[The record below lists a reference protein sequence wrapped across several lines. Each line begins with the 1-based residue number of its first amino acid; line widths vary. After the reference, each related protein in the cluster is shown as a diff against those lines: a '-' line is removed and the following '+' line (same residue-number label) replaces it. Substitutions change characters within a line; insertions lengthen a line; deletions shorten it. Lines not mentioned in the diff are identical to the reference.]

1 MDLAAIDP
9 NNLSSLSDE
18 EFTAIANQ
26 LLQRQALD
34 RQQNALRYYQ
44 PVSDKARQIHTCIKK
59 TIGVGGGNGSSKTE
73 SCLVEMVI
81 RATGQV
87 PLSLRDDYPMHKLRG
102 PIACRLVCESLTTT
116 LAPIILPKLQ
126 WWRWSGVDNAGG
138 EKGHWGWI
146 PKHCLIKEDW
156 SKSWSEKTRMLR
168 LLYRD
173 PHNPDRVVGEST
185 IQFMCLRG
193 DQRVLL
199 PDGTWRPVTDLTVGD
214 EVQSPHGPSL
224 VTKTYHYP
232 IAPLF
237 RVRTTGGREVVA
249 TANHQHYLA
258 NGQLLRTDQL
268 NVGDILETFD
278 CTSLHDSPPDN
289 AMPLWALGWLGVMLG
304 DGCLRREDAGFTAT
318 PNNRVLQDLPP
329 LPPDTYLKQVADSEY
344 RIWLKP
350 PQRKNNPLVQL
361 LKAEKLWGLKSAEKF
376 VPQRVFRQ
384 GPAERAYFLRH
395 IWNCDGTVNECGRQA
410 VYTTISRTLAYDIKQ
425 LLWSIGIPASLGD
438 YYGTCGFT
446 GRMVHSYRVRVS
458 GGAFNRFIAALQG
471 DENFNEQP
479 VNLKIK
485 PGKILSIEPAG
496 EHPVYCL
503 EVDNPSHSFVVDGLV
518 THNSYDQ
525 DPSDFASGD
534 FHFILHDEPPKL
546 AIWQENRARVMRVD
560 GTLMVAMT
568 WPDDPSIQVDWIFD
582 ELYEKAQP
590 GVDQDP
596 HIAWFD
602 LYTTDNPNLRQD
614 AVAER
619 ASQMGEGERAARI
632 YGQPIRLS
640 NRVHPL
646 FTDTQHWWCFECKKP
661 IIRTDAFKCNS
672 CGGDD
677 IEAYCHVGDEVV
689 EPNHPVIYCLDP
701 HPRKPHVMAWHQ
713 VDPNDDLH
721 VVMELEV
728 ALAPQELAEYVLEL
742 ERERGWK
749 TIRRLIDPNMGRSPS
764 GTDRE
769 TTWQDAFDKAGLVCD
784 LADDSDVGRAQLNV
798 YLRPDPDTRRP
809 RIHWDR
815 SCGKAIYQMKRFLW
829 DDFKKGAE
837 KDQKQITKKKND
849 DFPACH
855 RYAMNSNP
863 DFRSLRM
870 AANPMV
876 SHHKAQRG
884 TNGY

>member
-1 MDLAAIDP
+1 DP
-9 NNLSSLSDE
+9 SSLSALSDE
-18 EFTAIANQ
+18 EFTAIAQQ

-44 PVSDKARQIHTCIKK
+44 PVSEKARQIHTCIKK

-87 PLSLRDDYPMHKLRG
+87 PLSLQHDYPMHKLRG

-173 PHNPDRVVGEST
+173 PANPDRVVGEST
-185 IQFMCLRG
+185 IQFM
-193 DQRVLL
+193 
-199 PDGTWRPVTDLTVGD
+199 
-214 EVQSPHGPSL
+214 
-224 VTKTYHYP
+224 
-232 IAPLF
+232 
-237 RVRTTGGREVVA
+237 
-249 TANHQHYLA
+249 
-258 NGQLLRTDQL
+258 
-268 NVGDILETFD
+268 
-278 CTSLHDSPPDN
+278 
-289 AMPLWALGWLGVMLG
+289 
-304 DGCLRREDAGFTAT
+304 
-318 PNNRVLQDLPP
+318 
-329 LPPDTYLKQVADSEY
+329 
-344 RIWLKP
+344 
-350 PQRKNNPLVQL
+350 
-361 LKAEKLWGLKSAEKF
+361 
-376 VPQRVFRQ
+376 
-384 GPAERAYFLRH
+384 
-395 IWNCDGTVNECGRQA
+395 
-410 VYTTISRTLAYDIKQ
+410 
-425 LLWSIGIPASLGD
+425 
-438 YYGTCGFT
+438 
-446 GRMVHSYRVRVS
+446 
-458 GGAFNRFIAALQG
+458 
-471 DENFNEQP
+471 
-479 VNLKIK
+479 
-485 PGKILSIEPAG
+485 
-496 EHPVYCL
+496 
-503 EVDNPSHSFVVDGLV
+503 
-518 THNSYDQ
+518 SYDQ

-568 WPDDPSIQVDWIFD
+568 WPDDPSISVDWIFD

-632 YGQPIRLS
+632 FGQPIRLS

-646 FTDTQHWWCFECKKP
+646 FTDTQHWWCFQCKKP
-661 IIRTDAFKCNS
+661 IIRTDAYKCNS

-677 IEAYCHVGDEVV
+677 IESYCHVGDEKV
-689 EPNHPVIYCLDP
+689 EPNHPVIFGLDP
-701 HPRKPHVMAWHQ
+701 HPRKPHAMAWLQ

-721 VVMELEV
+721 VVMELEA

-742 ERERGWK
+742 EKERGWK

-829 DDFKKGAE
+829 DDHKKGLE

-849 DFPACH
+849 DFPQSIAT
-855 RYAMNSNP
+855 S
-863 DFRSLRM
+863 
-870 AANPMV
+870 
-876 SHHKAQRG
+876 
-884 TNGY
+884 

>member
-9 NNLSSLSDE
+9 NNLSNLNDE
-18 EFTAIANQ
+18 EFTAIAQQ

-44 PVSDKARQIHTCIKK
+44 PVSEKARQIHTCTKK

-87 PLSLRDDYPMHKLRG
+87 PLSLQHDYPMHKLRG

-173 PHNPDRVVGEST
+173 PANPDRVVGEST
-185 IQFMCLRG
+185 IQFM
-193 DQRVLL
+193 
-199 PDGTWRPVTDLTVGD
+199 
-214 EVQSPHGPSL
+214 
-224 VTKTYHYP
+224 
-232 IAPLF
+232 
-237 RVRTTGGREVVA
+237 
-249 TANHQHYLA
+249 
-258 NGQLLRTDQL
+258 
-268 NVGDILETFD
+268 
-278 CTSLHDSPPDN
+278 
-289 AMPLWALGWLGVMLG
+289 
-304 DGCLRREDAGFTAT
+304 
-318 PNNRVLQDLPP
+318 
-329 LPPDTYLKQVADSEY
+329 
-344 RIWLKP
+344 
-350 PQRKNNPLVQL
+350 
-361 LKAEKLWGLKSAEKF
+361 
-376 VPQRVFRQ
+376 
-384 GPAERAYFLRH
+384 
-395 IWNCDGTVNECGRQA
+395 
-410 VYTTISRTLAYDIKQ
+410 
-425 LLWSIGIPASLGD
+425 
-438 YYGTCGFT
+438 
-446 GRMVHSYRVRVS
+446 
-458 GGAFNRFIAALQG
+458 
-471 DENFNEQP
+471 
-479 VNLKIK
+479 
-485 PGKILSIEPAG
+485 
-496 EHPVYCL
+496 
-503 EVDNPSHSFVVDGLV
+503 
-518 THNSYDQ
+518 SYDQ

-568 WPDDPSIQVDWIFD
+568 WPDDPSISVDWIFD

-632 YGQPIRLS
+632 FGQPIRLS

-646 FTDTQHWWCFECKKP
+646 FTDTQHWWCFQCKKP
-661 IIRTDAFKCNS
+661 IIRTDAYKCNS

-677 IEAYCHVGDEVV
+677 IESYCHVGDEKV

-742 ERERGWK
+742 EKERGWK

-829 DDFKKGAE
+829 DDHKKGLE

-855 RYAMNSNP
+855 RYALNSNP

-870 AANPMV
+870 SHAQAANYT
-876 SHHKAQRG
+876 KATRG
-884 TNGY
+884 KTGY

>member
-1 MDLAAIDP
+1 MNLAEIDP
-9 NNLSSLSDE
+9 NSLSSLSDE
-18 EFTAIANQ
+18 EFTAIAQQ

-44 PVSDKARQIHTCIKK
+44 PVSDKARQIHTCTKK

-87 PLSLRDDYPMHKLRG
+87 PLSLRDDYPMQKLRG

-173 PHNPDRVVGEST
+173 PYNADRVLGEST
-185 IQFMCLRG
+185 IQM
-193 DQRVLL
+193 
-199 PDGTWRPVTDLTVGD
+199 
-214 EVQSPHGPSL
+214 
-224 VTKTYHYP
+224 
-232 IAPLF
+232 
-237 RVRTTGGREVVA
+237 
-249 TANHQHYLA
+249 
-258 NGQLLRTDQL
+258 
-268 NVGDILETFD
+268 
-278 CTSLHDSPPDN
+278 
-289 AMPLWALGWLGVMLG
+289 M
-304 DGCLRREDAGFTAT
+304 
-318 PNNRVLQDLPP
+318 
-329 LPPDTYLKQVADSEY
+329 
-344 RIWLKP
+344 
-350 PQRKNNPLVQL
+350 
-361 LKAEKLWGLKSAEKF
+361 
-376 VPQRVFRQ
+376 
-384 GPAERAYFLRH
+384 
-395 IWNCDGTVNECGRQA
+395 
-410 VYTTISRTLAYDIKQ
+410 
-425 LLWSIGIPASLGD
+425 
-438 YYGTCGFT
+438 
-446 GRMVHSYRVRVS
+446 
-458 GGAFNRFIAALQG
+458 
-471 DENFNEQP
+471 
-479 VNLKIK
+479 
-485 PGKILSIEPAG
+485 
-496 EHPVYCL
+496 
-503 EVDNPSHSFVVDGLV
+503 
-518 THNSYDQ
+518 SYDQ

-534 FHFILHDEPPKL
+534 FHFVLHDEPPKL

-568 WPDDPSIQVDWIFD
+568 WPDDPSISVDWIFD

-646 FTDTQHWWCFECKKP
+646 FTDTEHWWCFQCKKP
-661 IIRTDAFKCNS
+661 IIRTDAYKCNS

-677 IEAYCHVGDEVV
+677 IESYCHVGDETID
-689 EPNHPVIYCLDP
+689 PNHPVIYCLDP

-713 VDPNDDLH
+713 IDPNDDIH
-721 VVMELEV
+721 VVMELEQ

-742 ERERGWK
+742 ERERGWR
-749 TIRRLIDPNMGRSPS
+749 TVRRLIDPNMGRSPS

-829 DDFKKGAE
+829 DDFKKGME
-837 KDQKQITKKKND
+837 RDQKQITKKKND
-849 DFPACH
+849 DYPACH
-855 RYAMNSNP
+855 RYALNSNP
-863 DFRSLRM
+863 NFRALRLADS
-870 AANPMV
+870 AAGRYV
-876 SHHKAQRG
+876 RG
-884 TNGY
+884 ERSKYGY

>member
-9 NNLSSLSDE
+9 SSLSELSDE
-18 EFTAIANQ
+18 EFTAIAQQ

-34 RQQNALRYYQ
+34 RQHNALRYYQ
-44 PVSDKARQIHTCIKK
+44 PVSEKARQIHTCTKK

-173 PHNPDRVVGEST
+173 PANPDRVVGEST
-185 IQFMCLRG
+185 IQFM
-193 DQRVLL
+193 
-199 PDGTWRPVTDLTVGD
+199 
-214 EVQSPHGPSL
+214 
-224 VTKTYHYP
+224 
-232 IAPLF
+232 
-237 RVRTTGGREVVA
+237 
-249 TANHQHYLA
+249 
-258 NGQLLRTDQL
+258 
-268 NVGDILETFD
+268 
-278 CTSLHDSPPDN
+278 
-289 AMPLWALGWLGVMLG
+289 
-304 DGCLRREDAGFTAT
+304 
-318 PNNRVLQDLPP
+318 
-329 LPPDTYLKQVADSEY
+329 
-344 RIWLKP
+344 
-350 PQRKNNPLVQL
+350 
-361 LKAEKLWGLKSAEKF
+361 
-376 VPQRVFRQ
+376 
-384 GPAERAYFLRH
+384 
-395 IWNCDGTVNECGRQA
+395 
-410 VYTTISRTLAYDIKQ
+410 
-425 LLWSIGIPASLGD
+425 
-438 YYGTCGFT
+438 
-446 GRMVHSYRVRVS
+446 
-458 GGAFNRFIAALQG
+458 
-471 DENFNEQP
+471 
-479 VNLKIK
+479 
-485 PGKILSIEPAG
+485 
-496 EHPVYCL
+496 
-503 EVDNPSHSFVVDGLV
+503 
-518 THNSYDQ
+518 SYDQ

-568 WPDDPSIQVDWIFD
+568 WPDDPSISVDWIFD

-619 ASQMGEGERAARI
+619 ARQMGEGERAARI

-646 FTDTQHWWCFECKKP
+646 FTDTMHWWCFACKKP
-661 IIRTDAFKCNS
+661 IIRTDAYKCNS

-677 IEAYCHVGDEVV
+677 IESYCHVGDEKV

-742 ERERGWK
+742 EKERGWK

-829 DDFKKGAE
+829 DDHKKGLE

-855 RYAMNSNP
+855 RYALNSNP

-870 AANPMV
+870 SANPTI
-876 SHHKAQRG
+876 SHHRAQRG
-884 TNGY
+884 PNGY